1 MRKTDKIY
9 IAGHKGMV
17 GSSLER
23 NLRKEGFFNIIT
35 RASSELDLL
44 NQEAVCE
51 FFNQEKPD
59 YVLLAAARVG
69 GIQANLSAPGEFL
82 YENLQIQNNVIHQAY
97 LNNVKKLVF
106 FGSSCIYPKNSPQP
120 LKEEYLLSG
129 KLESTNESYAIAKI
143 AGLKLCEYYKK
154 QFNFNCISVMPC
166 NLYGPNDKF
175 DIQNAHVLG
184 ALVKR
189 FCDAKKSNLNEI
201 TLWGTGIAKR
211 EFMHVDDLSKAVLL
225 LLMKEYN
232 EPEFINVGS
241 GKDISI
247 RELSDLIC
255 NLVDFKG
262 EIKWDNTKPDGML
275 KKCMDVTKI
284 KSMGFVP
291 QIELVEGIKQMIEIY
306 NSIK

>member
-1 MRKTDKIY
+1 MKKTDKIY

-23 NLRKEGFFNIIT
+23 TLRKEGFFNIIT
-35 RASSELDLL
+35 RTSSELDLK

-51 FFNQEKPD
+51 FFNQEKPH

-69 GIQANLSAPGEFL
+69 GIQANLYAPGEFL

-97 LNNVKKLVF
+97 LNNVKKFVF

-120 LKEEYLLSG
+120 IKEEYLLSG
-129 KLESTNESYAIAKI
+129 KLESTNEAYAIAKI

-154 QFNFNCISVMPC
+154 QYNFNCISVMPC

-189 FCDAKKSNLNEI
+189 FCDANKSNSNEI

-247 RELSDLIC
+247 KELSDLIC
-255 NLVDFKG
+255 NLVNFKG

-284 KSMGFVP
+284 NSMGFVP
-291 QIELVEGIKQMIEIY
+291 QIELVEGIKQMIEMY
-306 NSIK
+306 NNLK

>member
-1 MRKTDKIY
+1 
-9 IAGHKGMV
+9 
-17 GSSLER
+17 
-23 NLRKEGFFNIIT
+23 
-35 RASSELDLL
+35 
-44 NQEAVCE
+44 
-51 FFNQEKPD
+51 
-59 YVLLAAARVG
+59 
-69 GIQANLSAPGEFL
+69 LSAPGEFL

-97 LNNVKKLVF
+97 LNNVKKFVF

-120 LKEEYLLSG
+120 IKEEYLLSG

-232 EPEFINVGS
+232 EPDFINVGS

-247 RELSDLIC
+247 IELSDLIC

-262 EIKWDNTKPDGML
+262 EIKWDNTKSDGML

-306 NSIK
+306 NNIK